1 MKTISLLLVLCF
13 CSGQVYA
20 DDGVQLQLSAQI
32 SSPALKTLTL
42 NSPLLSADESVKPSL
57 VIADSLLSA
66 SEKST
71 LNKMIDYALSLSNTR
86 YKYSGIS
93 EVTGF
98 DCSGFVSHVFGETLG
113 IKLPHSAK
121 SIWTEGEKV
130 TVKQL
135 NPGDLVFF
143 NTLRRKL
150 SHIGIYLGNGRFIHA
165 ASHGGVRVDSLHTAY
180 WQPRWNGARRIAAF
194 N

>member
-1 MKTISLLLVLCF
+1 MKTISLLLALCF
-13 CSGQVYA
+13 CSGLAHA
-20 DDGVQLQLSAQI
+20 DNELQLKLSSQI
-32 SSPALKTLTL
+32 STPAIKSLSPIVEEQLKPSLML
-42 NSPLLSADESVKPSL
+42 ADSLASADE
-57 VIADSLLSA
+57 
-66 SEKST
+66 KSS
-71 LNKMIDYALSLSNTR
+71 LNKMISFALSLSNTR

-93 EVTGF
+93 AVTGF

-130 TVKQL
+130 TVNQL

-143 NTLRRKL
+143 NTLRRRL

-180 WQPRWNGARRIAAF
+180 WQPRWNGARRITAF